1 MIGALYLK
9 ELRLNRNQF
18 AIWAA
23 TIVSLIAMTMA
34 AMPSMLKS
42 SASAA
47 SFIAAYPPE
56 FLKAFSLPG

>member
-23 TIVSLIAMTMA
+23 VIVSLIAMTMA
-34 AMPSMLKS
+34 AMPSML
-42 SASAA
+42 
-47 SFIAAYPPE
+47 
-56 FLKAFSLPG
+56 